1 MGPRPTRSLLSLI
14 LCLVGSV
21 VLHVPA
27 SPASAQEVIPKL
39 QALCPLGYVDTFNG
53 KCSTLG
59 MVSTTVTPTNG
70 EACPAGWLNIGG
82 GYCRRK

>member
-1 MGPRPTRSLLSLI
+1 MGPSPTRSLLSLT
-14 LCLVGSV
+14 LGLAGSV
-21 VLHVPA
+21 VLHVPG
-27 SPASAQEVIPKL
+27 SPALAQEVIPKL

-59 MVSTTVTPTNG
+59 MVSYTVTPTNG
-70 EACPAGWLNIGG
+70 EACPPGWMNIGG

>member
-1 MGPRPTRSLLSLI
+1 MGPCPPRSLIPLTLG
-14 LCLVGSV
+14 LVGAALLLGSGG
-21 VLHVPA
+21 
-27 SPASAQEVIPKL
+27 PASAQEVIPKL

-59 MVSTTVTPTNG
+59 VVSYTVTRTNG
-70 EACPAGWLNIGG
+70 EACPPGWMNIGG

>member
-1 MGPRPTRSLLSLI
+1 MGPCPTRLFLSLT
-14 LCLVGSV
+14 LALVGSA
-21 VLHVPA
+21 VLLAPG

-39 QALCPLGYVDTFNG
+39 QAMCPLGYVDTFNG

-59 MVSTTVTPTNG
+59 VVSTTVTPTNG
-70 EACPAGWLNIGG
+70 DACPAGWMNIGG

>member
-1 MGPRPTRSLLSLI
+1 MLISLLGSGAI
-14 LCLVGSV
+14 LATG
-21 VLHVPA
+21 PGA
-27 SPASAQEVIPKL
+27 QAQEVIPKL

-59 MVSTTVTPTNG
+59 VVSYTVAPTNG
-70 EACPAGWLNIGG
+70 EACQSGWMNIGG